1 MKITAHV
8 FVSQESWQTNPQFI
22 ISSSDMT
29 SMGYQFVSSH
39 EVEFDAPENFS
50 MQQFQIQKLAK
61 EKEAAIDAFHKK
73 IAEIDDQIKKYQCL
87 EMSK

>member
-8 FVSQESWQTNPQFI
+8 FASQESWQTKPQFI
-22 ISSSDMT
+22 ISSFDMT
-29 SMGYQFVSSH
+29 SMGHQFISSH
-39 EVEFDAPENFS
+39 EVEFDAPENFN
-50 MQQFQIQKLAK
+50 MRQFQIQKLAK

-73 IAEIDDQIKKYQCL
+73 IAQIDDEIKKFQCL